1 MDLKD
6 YFPQKEEAKVI
17 GELENNVGNLFRQI
31 EELKMNQPL
40 INTIKNEPEAKLL
53 NFDETTQL
61 DPVEFEKQPNYKTV
75 HNDLSDRLDDIIRSV
90 NKLKKILWYKKYK
103 QFVRGK

>member
-53 NFDETTQL
+53 DFDETTQP
-61 DPVEFEKQPNYKTV
+61 DPVEFEKQPNYEAV
-75 HNDLSDRLDDIIRSV
+75 HNDLSDKLDSIIRSV

-103 QFVRGK
+103 QQD